1 MTLANALTISRF
13 FLAILF
19 FILFAFKGTFMRDL
33 ALATFVLAGLTD
45 LLDGYFARKR
55 AALSDFGRI
64 ADPFVD
70 KILICGAFIFFINQN
85 DPDVKVEAWM
95 VVVIVAREF
104 LVNGLRSFAESRG
117 VPFGATFLGKTKMCV
132 QFATVCWIM
141 VFLAH
146 LSAHG
151 WAEVVTSVMVWL
163 TVIVTAASGV
173 IYAYLAASYGLL
185 RMKKAANA

>member
-1 MTLANALTISRF
+1 MIHDVALVT
-13 FLAILF
+13 
-19 FILFAFKGTFMRDL
+19 FI
-33 ALATFVLAGLTD
+33 LAGLTD

-70 KILICGAFIFFINQN
+70 KILICGAFIFFINQK

-104 LVNGLRSFAESRG
+104 LVHGLRSFAESRG
-117 VPFGATFLGKTKMCV
+117 IPFGATILGKLKMCV

-146 LSAHG
+146 LSAHR
-151 WAEVVTSVMVWL
+151 WAGVMTSAMVWI
-163 TVIVTAASGV
+163 TVVVTAASGG
-173 IYAYLAASYGLL
+173 IYIYMAASYGLL
-185 RMKKAANA
+185 HMTKATHAKVS